1 MLLLVVVWGINFP
14 IMKSAFGEIPPF
26 IFNGLRFIVAS
37 VLLGA
42 VLRARE
48 GPLRVARADLPGL
61 VLLGLVGHAGY
72 QSLYIAGL
80 ARTSAGHTSV
90 ILSMVPLFVG
100 LLGAAMRIERPT
112 ARMWIGLVLAFA
124 GIMVLVSGGTGLSI
138 DRSMLAGDL
147 IVLAAAMCWATY
159 TVMSRPWL
167 SRFSALRLTTITLF
181 FGLPVILASAVPGL
195 SGIAWAAVSLRAWAA
210 LAFSA
215 VFAIVIS
222 YVIWYSSVQAVGST
236 RTAAVS
242 NLIPVVALL
251 SSWAMLREPLGPRQV
266 LGASVVLLGVW
277 LARHARAAG

>member
-1 MLLLVVVWGINFP
+1 MLLLVIVWGINFP
-14 IMKSAFGEIPPF
+14 IMKSAFAEIPPF
-26 IFNGLRFIVAS
+26 VFNGLRFIVAS
-37 VLLGA
+37 VLLAA
-42 VLRARE
+42 VLRVRE

-61 VLLGLVGHAGY
+61 ILLGLVGHAGY

-100 LLGAAMRIERPT
+100 LLGAALRIEHPT
-112 ARMWIGLVLAFA
+112 ARMWIGLALAFA
-124 GIMVLVSGGTGLSI
+124 GIIVLVGSGAGLSLDSAMI
-138 DRSMLAGDL
+138 AGDV
-147 IVLAAAMCWATY
+147 IVLAAAVCWATY

-167 SRFSALRLTTITLF
+167 SRFSALRLTTVTLF

-195 SGIAWAAVSLRAWAA
+195 AGIAWAAVSLRAWAA

-215 VFAIVIS
+215 VFAIVVS
-222 YVIWYSSVQAVGST
+222 YVIWYASVQAVGST
-236 RTAAVS
+236 RTAALS

-251 SSWAMLREPLGPRQV
+251 SSWAMLREPLGPPQV

-277 LARHARAAG
+277 LARHARVAG